1 MRRALAVAFFAS
13 CLPTAALA
21 GPSGSGATHRLGFS
35 GATITIREHGLPVT
49 NRTFVL
55 RGASGGTARL
65 RLAAGS
71 RQEPSPSLNLF
82 KFASDRYLLTSSSD
96 CIEFDPIAVLARR
109 CISMPPCRDGKVEG
123 ATYLGRFG
131 WMNGYEPP
139 RGEYTLRFRFLG
151 FEDAA
156 EDQSCASAPSNVG

>member
-35 GATITIREHGLPVT
+35 GATITIREHGLP
-49 NRTFVL
+49 
-55 RGASGGTARL
+55 ARL